1 MCDEYKLGVL
11 HHPAPHIE
19 LYSEPHR
26 SASAICGAMVY
37 GCAIDFLFID
47 NGNTQTVIIYR
58 NITENS
64 QSTSTPGFRLFL
76 YVLKHSV
83 LKTGDQ

>member
-1 MCDEYKLGVL
+1 MKSGWFVHNMMLNTHDEYKLGVL

-37 GCAIDFLFID
+37 GCAIDFLFLD
-47 NGNTQTVIIYR
+47 NGKTQMW
-58 NITENS
+58 
-64 QSTSTPGFRLFL
+64 
-76 YVLKHSV
+76 
-83 LKTGDQ
+83 